1 MLWSLHQVQ
10 NRCKWT
16 VILQISTKAINY
28 FWRILSYDIISQTHD
43 LEYPKLKTD
52 QNFKHHIRQSSAVWN
67 LRWYEDPILNTCHHS
82 RFMINSEVIK
92 ATCIR
97 AVLIPYR
104 SFHVCIEQIGIKD
117 KKFLGRREI
126 IYISNARMD
135 MNAYFGTKI
144 ERLSGKLR
152 FSAWTDPQV

>member
-1 MLWSLHQVQ
+1 
-10 NRCKWT
+10 
-16 VILQISTKAINY
+16 
-28 FWRILSYDIISQTHD
+28 
-43 LEYPKLKTD
+43 
-52 QNFKHHIRQSSAVWN
+52 
-67 LRWYEDPILNTCHHS
+67 
-82 RFMINSEVIK
+82 MINSEVIK

-152 FSAWTDPQV
+152 FSA